1 VLEVD
6 DPAVQREKLMAQM
19 KNEPSPLRVLAQD
32 AISSI
37 LCARRKPQV
46 RPVLLLIPTGL
57 RIFHPNHAS
66 K

>member
-32 AISSI
+32 DHQLDFVCPSQAAGS
-37 LCARRKPQV
+37 
-46 RPVLLLIPTGL
+46 TGPAL
-57 RIFHPNHAS
+57 NSHRLADLPS
-66 K
+66 EPR